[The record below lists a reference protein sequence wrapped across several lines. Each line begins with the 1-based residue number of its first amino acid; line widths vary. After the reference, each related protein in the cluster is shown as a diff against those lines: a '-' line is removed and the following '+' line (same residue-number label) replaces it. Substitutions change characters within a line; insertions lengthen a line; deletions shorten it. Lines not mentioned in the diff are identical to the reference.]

1 MGANKAAVVA
11 GASSG
16 IGRAAAVLL
25 AGAGF
30 DLVLVG
36 RDKARL
42 EETAAMAKA
51 ENPAPQALVLPTD
64 LTNAA
69 ATKAIITKAVER
81 FGRVDALANVAG
93 AAPLL
98 PLENVT
104 PEIWQNC
111 IDANVSYVVH
121 LTASVWPV
129 FRGQNGGVIVNV
141 SSLASVDPFPGFGI
155 YAPAK
160 AAINMLTRCTA
171 SEGAKIN
178 VRAVAV
184 APGAVET
191 PMLRSLFS
199 ESAIPTEKTLDPFE
213 VAAVIR
219 DCITGQRAFKPGE
232 TILLPSP

>member
-1 MGANKAAVVA
+1 MSSNKVAVVA

-16 IGRAAAVLL
+16 IGRAVAVLL
-25 AGAGF
+25 AGSGF

-36 RDKARL
+36 RDQARL
-42 EETAAMAKA
+42 DETARLVAA
-51 ENPAPQALVLPTD
+51 ENPAARCFVLPTD
-64 LTNAA
+64 LTHAVE
-69 ATKAIITKAVER
+69 TKAIISKAVEK

-98 PLENVT
+98 PLEKVT

-129 FRGQNGGVIVNV
+129 FRKQGGGVIVNV
-141 SSLASVDPFPGFGI
+141 SSMASVDPFPGFGI

-171 SEGAKIN
+171 AEGVKIG

-191 PMLRSLFS
+191 PMLRSLFP

-219 DCITGQRAFKPGE
+219 DCITGERSFNPGE